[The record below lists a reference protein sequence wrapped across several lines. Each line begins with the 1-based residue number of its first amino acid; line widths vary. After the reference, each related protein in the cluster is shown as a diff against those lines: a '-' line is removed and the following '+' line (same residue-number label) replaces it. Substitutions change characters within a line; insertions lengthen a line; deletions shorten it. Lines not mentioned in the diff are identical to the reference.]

1 MIQKN
6 NREDPIPWWRAR
18 ASLCGS
24 NWTDGAYGFG
34 GPDVAEAVGTP
45 EQIGAEL
52 TRFLDSL
59 EWENVEATRID
70 SGHFAVQVEVEPHEG
85 PGTLAG
91 PSRDLPAEN
100 PVPLWEASASAG
112 NARGV
117 FDGCYSYG
125 NCKED
130 EGHLLGTAQELG
142 AELTR
147 VFQALTRGDV
157 ETMKYGTEKFFL
169 QLNIELPGKP

>member
-1 MIQKN
+1 MIQRN
-6 NREDPIPWWRAR
+6 SPEDPIPWWRVR
-18 ASLCGS
+18 ASLCGR

-34 GPDVAEAVGTP
+34 DPDDAEAVGTA

-70 SGHFAVQVEVEPHEG
+70 SGHFAVQVEVEPHAG

-100 PVPLWEASASAG
+100 PIPLWEASASAG

-117 FDGCYSYG
+117 FDACYRYG
-125 NCKED
+125 NTRGD

-142 AELTR
+142 GELTR
-147 VFQALTRGDV
+147 VLQELTRADV
-157 ETMKYGTEKFFL
+157 ETMKYGTERFFL
-169 QLNIELPGKP
+169 QLTIELPRKP